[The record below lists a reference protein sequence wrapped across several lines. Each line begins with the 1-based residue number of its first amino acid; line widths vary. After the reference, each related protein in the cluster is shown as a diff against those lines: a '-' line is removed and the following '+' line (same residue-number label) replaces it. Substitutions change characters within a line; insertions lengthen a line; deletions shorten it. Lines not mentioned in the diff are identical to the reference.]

1 MADDVAQTLASRLNR
16 DRFTGPDDL
25 VFPNE
30 VARWIDGSARRRRY
44 KDAQSR
50 AGLRPLRFHDLRHT
64 FGSLAVTQAESRRDR
79 LGGVRRGPL
88 LALDYALD
96 MLEAKREAHPEAA

>member
-1 MADDVAQTLASRLNR
+1 MSSVDIREGIGTPKSGRGRTVPMADDVAQTLASRLNR

-30 VARWIDGSARRRRY
+30 VGRWIDGSALRRRY

-50 AGLRPLRFHDLRHT
+50 AALRLWGAKNRAPPATRIFRERAPLVD
-64 FGSLAVTQAESRRDR
+64 
-79 LGGVRRGPL
+79 P
-88 LALDYALD
+88 
-96 MLEAKREAHPEAA
+96 